1 MTCPRIDC
9 TVHYLTPLLIVMQAL
24 KTQGYVHAIAPKLF
38 ARFDSVD
45 RFDHLRLP
53 SIMQVTSLIGPR
65 TNL

>member
-1 MTCPRIDC
+1 M
-9 TVHYLTPLLIVMQAL
+9 LAL